1 LHKEEKTRTR
11 YPAFAGSF
19 YPSSPKTLRE
29 VIGDCL
35 EKESRRITPPP
46 EKGILL
52 GGVVPHAGY
61 LYSGNHAVHFF
72 ETVRRSG
79 QHFDTAVIIHPN
91 HTGVGPVIALDEN
104 EEWETPLGKIPID
117 LELVDLLPFERSEP
131 AHEQEHSGEVM
142 VPFLQYFL
150 QEGLKILPV
159 IMSRQTPENAR
170 KIAKEIF
177 GAASRL
183 NRSILFIASSDF
195 CHFLSPEKGH
205 DLDELV
211 IREILALNTEGVA
224 NQVQRFRI
232 SVCGFGPIMAL
243 IEYSRLK
250 SASPVAKVLS
260 RGNSGEVQPSR
271 SVVDYVTILVW
282 M

>member
-1 LHKEEKTRTR
+1 MKERKKMKTRS
-11 YPAFAGSF
+11 PAFAGSF
-19 YPSSPKTLRE
+19 YPSSPGKLRE
-29 VIGDCL
+29 AIGTCL
-35 EKESRRITPPP
+35 EKESDKIASPP
-46 EKGILL
+46 ENGIIL

-61 LYSGNHAVHFF
+61 MYSGCHAVHFF

-79 QHFDTAVIIHPN
+79 QHFDTAVIVSPN
-91 HTGVGPVIALDEN
+91 HSGAGPVIALDDN

-117 LELVDLLPFERSEP
+117 LELAGHVPFERSET

-150 QEGLKILPV
+150 PEGLKILPV
-159 IMSRQTPENAR
+159 TMSRQTPENAR

-177 GAASRL
+177 QAASRL
-183 NRSILFIASSDF
+183 DRSILFIASSDF

-211 IREILALNTEGVA
+211 IREILALNAEGVA
-224 NQVQRFRI
+224 DQVRRFNI

-250 SASPVAKVLS
+250 GISPVAEVLR
-260 RGNSGEVQPSR
+260 RGSSGEVQPSQ
-271 SVVDYVTILVW
+271 SVVDYVTILFW
-282 M
+282 R